1 MKHYFVYVGHSL
13 IEGEE
18 GCITGGLSSNGLRR
32 EYNKVMK
39 ITFVLPCKS
48 LRHARAVEREGHNFL
63 DSICERAIVKWS
75 PLELE
80 NSPNR
85 GWDWWIHKAQIMPD
99 QYLDLFE
106 RMRHRQLNWNESVT
120 TSKKRI
126 KK

>member
-1 MKHYFVYVGHSL
+1 MKNYFVYIGYSL

-32 EYNKVMK
+32 EYNKVMR
-39 ITFVLPCKS
+39 ITFVLPCKC
-48 LRHARAVEREGHNFL
+48 LRHAKAVEREGHNFL

-75 PLELE
+75 PFELE
-80 NSPNR
+80 ASPNR

-106 RMRHRQLNWNESVT
+106 RMRHRQLNWNESIT